1 MLQYWEQVLLFGQ
14 INNNNLNKLI
24 PVDMAN
30 FPAVLNHILGVVF
43 IIIVFALAYAYL
55 KPHQLHKRRL
65 VSTLLLKIS
74 YLFYL
79 LVLLIVIYLSALVKG
94 GLETV
99 FFGIEFF
106 AFLVVLFVPTI
117 GIFARKL
124 GQFSK
129 KREGY
134 NYFFTIVNILSI
146 VAILVM
152 YFI

>member
-1 MLQYWEQVLLFGQ
+1 MICKTVFSD
-14 INNNNLNKLI
+14 I
-24 PVDMAN
+24 AN
-30 FPAVLNHILGVVF
+30 FNAILNHILGIVF
-43 IIIVFALAYAYL
+43 IIIVFSLAYAYL

-65 VSTLLLKIS
+65 LSTLLLKTS
-74 YLFYL
+74 YLLYLFIL
-79 LVLLIVIYLSALVKG
+79 LVIVYLSALVDG
-94 GLETV
+94 GLEKV
-99 FFGIEFF
+99 FAGVEFF
-106 AFLVVLFVPTI
+106 AFLMVLFVPTI

-146 VAILVM
+146 VSILLM

>member
-1 MLQYWEQVLLFGQ
+1 M
-14 INNNNLNKLI
+14 ISKLM
-24 PVDMAN
+24 PADMAN
-30 FPAVLNHILGVVF
+30 FPTILNHILGMVF

-55 KPHQLHKRRL
+55 KPHRLHKNRM

-79 LVLLIVIYLSALVKG
+79 LVLLIIVYLSALVRG
-94 GLETV
+94 GLEQV
-99 FFGIEFF
+99 FMGIEFF

-134 NYFFTIVNILSI
+134 NYFFTVVNVLS
-146 VAILVM
+146 VAAILIM

>member
-1 MLQYWEQVLLFGQ
+1 MSL
-14 INNNNLNKLI
+14 KLV
-24 PVDMAN
+24 PEDVAN
-30 FPAVLNHILGVVF
+30 FNEILNHILGVIF
-43 IIIVFALAYAYL
+43 IVIVFSIAYAYL

-65 VSTLLLKIS
+65 VSTLFLKIS
-74 YLFYL
+74 YLSYL

-94 GLETV
+94 GLEEV

-106 AFLVVLFVPTI
+106 AFLIVLFVPTI

-124 GQFSK
+124 GYFSK

-134 NYFFTIVNILSI
+134 NYFFTVVNVLSLI
-146 VAILVM
+146 AILLM

>member
-1 MLQYWEQVLLFGQ
+1 MQQFLGPVHSFGLIKNLDLN
-14 INNNNLNKLI
+14 INMT
-24 PVDMAN
+24 DMAN
-30 FPAVLNHILGVVF
+30 FNQILNHILGVVF
-43 IIIVFALAYAYL
+43 IIIVFSLAYAYL

-65 VSTLLLKIS
+65 ASTLVLKIS
-74 YLFYL
+74 YLSYL
-79 LVLLIVIYLSALVKG
+79 LILLIIIYFSILVRG
-94 GLETV
+94 GLEEV

-106 AFLVVLFVPTI
+106 AFLVVLFIPTI

-134 NYFFTIVNILSI
+134 NYFFTAVNILSVI
-146 VAILVM
+146 AILIM

>member
-1 MLQYWEQVLLFGQ
+1 MILLLSQ
-14 INNNNLNKLI
+14 Q
-24 PVDMAN
+24 MAN
-30 FPAVLNHILGVVF
+30 FSEILNHILGIIF
-43 IIIVFALAYAYL
+43 IIIVFSLAYAYL

-79 LVLLIVIYLSALVKG
+79 LVLLIVVYLSALVKG
-94 GLETV
+94 GLEEV

-117 GIFARKL
+117 GILARKL
-124 GQFSK
+124 GHFAK

-134 NYFFTIVNILSI
+134 NYFFTVVNILSTLM
-146 VAILVM
+146 ILVM
-152 YFI
+152 FFI

>member
-1 MLQYWEQVLLFGQ
+1 
-14 INNNNLNKLI
+14 
-24 PVDMAN
+24 MAN
-30 FPAVLNHILGVVF
+30 FIHVLNHVLGVVF
-43 IIIVFALAYAYL
+43 IILIFSIAYAYL

-65 VSTLLLKIS
+65 VSTLFLKIS

-79 LVLLIVIYLSALVKG
+79 FILLVVVYFSALVKG
-94 GLETV
+94 GLDKV
-99 FFGIEFF
+99 FYGIEFF
-106 AFLVVLFVPTI
+106 AFLIVLFVPTI

-134 NYFFTIVNILSI
+134 NYFFTTVILISV

-152 YFI
+152 YFV

>member
-1 MLQYWEQVLLFGQ
+1 
-14 INNNNLNKLI
+14 
-24 PVDMAN
+24 MAN
-30 FPAVLNHILGVVF
+30 FNQILNHILGVVF
-43 IIIVFALAYAYL
+43 IIIVFSLAYGYL

-65 VSTLLLKIS
+65 ASTLLLKIS

-79 LVLLIVIYLSALVKG
+79 FVLLVIIYLSALVKG
-94 GLETV
+94 GLEEV
-99 FFGIEFF
+99 FSGIEFF

-129 KREGY
+129 KREEY
-134 NYFFTIVNILSI
+134 NYFFSIVNILSVI
-146 VAILVM
+146 IILIL

>member
-1 MLQYWEQVLLFGQ
+1 MT
-14 INNNNLNKLI
+14 
-24 PVDMAN
+24 DMAN
-30 FPAVLNHILGVVF
+30 FNQILNHILGVVF
-43 IIIVFALAYAYL
+43 IIIVFSLAYAYL

-65 VSTLLLKIS
+65 ASTLVLKIS
-74 YLFYL
+74 YLSYL
-79 LVLLIVIYLSALVKG
+79 LILLIIIYFSILVRG
-94 GLETV
+94 GLEEV

-106 AFLVVLFVPTI
+106 AFLVVLFIPTI

-134 NYFFTIVNILSI
+134 NYFFTAVNILSVI
-146 VAILVM
+146 AILIM

>member
-1 MLQYWEQVLLFGQ
+1 MIL
-14 INNNNLNKLI
+14 KLI
-24 PVDMAN
+24 PVIMPN
-30 FPAVLNHILGVVF
+30 FTEILNHTLGVVF

-65 VSTLLLKIS
+65 YSTLLLKIS
-74 YLFYL
+74 YLVYL
-79 LVLLIVIYLSALVKG
+79 LVLLIIIYLAALVKG
-94 GLETV
+94 GLENV

-106 AFLVVLFVPTI
+106 AFLIILFVPTI

-134 NYFFTIVNILSI
+134 NYFFTIVNVLSI
-146 VAILVM
+146 VAILLM
-152 YFI
+152 FFI

>member
-1 MLQYWEQVLLFGQ
+1 MISKIVFSD
-14 INNNNLNKLI
+14 I
-24 PVDMAN
+24 AN
-30 FPAVLNHILGVVF
+30 FNAILNHILGIVF
-43 IIIVFALAYAYL
+43 IIIVFSLAYAYL

-65 VSTLLLKIS
+65 VSTLFLKCS
-74 YLFYL
+74 YLLYL
-79 LVLLIVIYLSALVKG
+79 LVLLIIIYLSAIVNG
-94 GLETV
+94 GLEKV
-99 FFGIEFF
+99 FPDVEFF

-134 NYFFTIVNILSI
+134 NYFFTIVNLLSI
-146 VAILVM
+146 ISIFLM

>member
-1 MLQYWEQVLLFGQ
+1 
-14 INNNNLNKLI
+14 
-24 PVDMAN
+24 MAN
-30 FPAVLNHILGVVF
+30 FPAVLNHILGIVF

-55 KPHQLHKRRL
+55 KPHELHRRRL

-74 YLFYL
+74 YLLYL
-79 LVLLIVIYLSALVKG
+79 LVLLMIIYLAALVKG

-134 NYFFTIVNILSI
+134 NYFFTIVNVVSIL
-146 VAILVM
+146 AILVM

>member
-1 MLQYWEQVLLFGQ
+1 
-14 INNNNLNKLI
+14 
-24 PVDMAN
+24 MAN
-30 FPAVLNHILGVVF
+30 FMDILSFILGIVF

-55 KPHQLHKRRL
+55 KPHQLHKRRM
-65 VSTLLLKIS
+65 VSTLLLKVS
-74 YLFYL
+74 YLLYL
-79 LVLLIVIYLSALVKG
+79 LILLIIIYLSALVKG
-94 GLETV
+94 GLEEV
-99 FFGIEFF
+99 FYGIEFF

-134 NYFFTIVNILSI
+134 NFFFTIVNILSI
-146 VAILVM
+146 IAILVM

>member
-1 MLQYWEQVLLFGQ
+1 
-14 INNNNLNKLI
+14 
-24 PVDMAN
+24 MAN
-30 FPAVLNHILGVVF
+30 FNQILNHILGMVF
-43 IIIVFALAYAYL
+43 VILVFSLAYAYL

-65 VSTLLLKIS
+65 VSTLLLKIT

-79 LVLLIVIYLSALVKG
+79 IVLLIIIYLSALVRG
-94 GLETV
+94 GLEEV
-99 FFGIEFF
+99 FYGVEFF
-106 AFLVVLFVPTI
+106 VFLVVLFVPTI

-134 NYFFTIVNILSI
+134 NYFFSIVNILSVI
-146 VAILVM
+146 IILIM

>member
-1 MLQYWEQVLLFGQ
+1 M
-14 INNNNLNKLI
+14 
-24 PVDMAN
+24 DMAN
-30 FPAVLNHILGVVF
+30 FPSVLNHILGVVF

-55 KPHQLHKRRL
+55 KPHNLHKHRL
-65 VSTLLLKIS
+65 VSTLFLKIS
-74 YLFYL
+74 YLVYL
-79 LVLLIVIYLSALVKG
+79 LVLLIIIYLSTFVKG

-152 YFI
+152 YLI